1 MKKSTLVAIIAVIII
16 VIAIVAW
23 YSTQAP
29 APTPS
34 PTPTTTPTTPTT
46 TTPVPTTPT
55 TTPPAPKYAD
65 TITIGVTDKVTD
77 LDPSNAY
84 DFFTWEVLSNVMEG
98 LVKYKPG
105 TDQLIPGIAERWE
118 VSSDGSTWTFYLK
131 KNVSFCD
138 GTPVKAQDVV
148 RSVKRVMQI
157 NGDPAWLVT
166 EFVQDV
172 VAVDDYTVKFILKTP
187 ASYFLAVAATP
198 PYFPVHPSYPDK
210 IASDATWGG
219 AGAYCIKEFKRD
231 EYMVLEANP
240 NYHGEQPK
248 TKRVIIK
255 FYRDAT
261 ALRLALET
269 GEVDIAWRTLRPPDY
284 VDLSKNPNFIVKSI
298 PGTFIRYIII
308 NTKMPPVDNVLVRK
322 AIAAAINR
330 SEIAEKVFFNTMTPL
345 YSLIPAG
352 MWGHTDAFKEA
363 YGEGPNITLARSLLS
378 QAGYSETNKLVI
390 ELWYTP
396 THYGDTEADVAT
408 LLKKQLEATGMITV
422 EIKSA
427 EWSTYVDNARNARM
441 MLSLFGWY
449 PDYIDPDDFTSP
461 FLLST
466 ANKWTGSQYA
476 NPTVDQLLKDAM
488 VKVSQSEREDL
499 YRQVQKILA
508 DEAPFIPLL
517 QGNLMIVYSK
527 SVGGV
532 EIGPPMLMPY
542 STIYKQ
548 IG

>member
-1 MKKSTLVAIIAVIII
+1 MNKT
-16 VIAIVAW
+16 VIAIAVLLVVVIAAALL
-23 YSTQAP
+23 YVLMQYPTAP
-29 APTPS
+29 A
-34 PTPTTTPTTPTT
+34 TPTTPATPVTTPTT
-46 TTPVPTTPT
+46 TTPTVA
-55 TTPPAPKYAD
+55 APVYAD

-84 DFFTWEVLSNVMEG
+84 DFFTWEVLTNVMEG

-105 TDQLIPGIAERWE
+105 TDELIPGIAERWE

-138 GTPVKAQDVV
+138 GKPVKAQDVV
-148 RSVKRVMQI
+148 RSIKRVMTI

-166 EFVQDV
+166 EFVEDV

-198 PYFPVHPSYPDK
+198 PYFPVHPSYPQEQ
-210 IASDATWGG
+210 IVSDAVWGG

-240 NYHGEQPK
+240 YYHGEKPL
-248 TKRVIIK
+248 TKRITVK

-269 GEVDIAWRTLRPPDY
+269 GEVDVAWRTLRPQDY
-284 VDLSKNPNFIVKSI
+284 VDLSKNPNFVVKSI
-298 PGTFIRYIII
+298 PGSFIRYIIV
-308 NTKMPPVDNVLVRK
+308 NTKMEPVNNVLVRK

-330 SEIAEKVFFNTMTPL
+330 AELAEKVFFNTMTPL

-352 MWGHTDAFKEA
+352 MWSHIEAFKEA
-363 YGEGPNITLARSLLS
+363 YGPGPNLTLARSLLS
-378 QAGYSETNKLVI
+378 QAGYSENNKLVI

-408 LLKKQLEATGMITV
+408 LIKNQLEATGMIKV

-427 EWSTYVDNARNARM
+427 EWATYVDNARNARM

-461 FLLST
+461 FLMST

-476 NPTVDQLLKDAM
+476 NPTVDDLLRQAM
-488 VKVSQSEREDL
+488 IKVDQSERAKL
-499 YRQVQKILA
+499 YEQVQRILA

-517 QGNLMIVYSK
+517 QGNLMIVHAK
-527 SVGGV
+527 NVHGIEV
-532 EIGPPMLMPY
+532 GPPMLLPY
-542 STIYKQ
+542 STIYKVVS
-548 IG
+548 